1 MDGSFSYLL
10 INEENI
16 VETSLPFNFDT
27 NTSQVRITFFKVSLS
42 ADNRPSNI
50 ESMNSSR
57 VFESLAHS
65 SCSLLRIIDPRK
77 KSGRFDKIRMIS
89 SVGYFCDSSDI
100 SDNFRTSLI
109 KYKHANSGFT
119 NVEVKTLAHD
129 FQNYYYIAKKT

>member
-42 ADNRPSNI
+42 ADDRPSNI

-57 VFESLAHS
+57 VFESLVHS

-109 KYKHANSGFT
+109 KYKHANGKCYVNGLIVHLISW
-119 NVEVKTLAHD
+119 NMA
-129 FQNYYYIAKKT
+129 